1 MDIYEIHFA
10 LKKEGRGGEYS
21 YNHSRIIAT
30 PINEDPIIY
39 LIKSFSLFS
48 KEDIVIGEIRKIT
61 NPCIFYQGPYI
72 EF

>member
-1 MDIYEIHFA
+1 MDIYEIRFA

-21 YNHSRIIAT
+21 YNYNRVIAA
-30 PINEDPIIY
+30 PINEDPVIY
-39 LIKSFSLFS
+39 LANSLLVS
-48 KEDIVIGEIRKIT
+48 KEDIVIDKIRKIT